1 MKFILVPFF
10 IPDFS
15 LLRSELGH
23 FAFKVLYWV
32 VLYWYIDII
41 LEQNKIMKKNY
52 NTLTVLYEKSKMV
65 SFASSI
71 MKKMI
76 KVVII

>member
-1 MKFILVPFF
+1 MKFILVPFL

-15 LLRSELGH
+15 LLRSKLEH

-32 VLYWYIDII
+32 ILYWYIDII
-41 LEQNKIMKKNY
+41 LEQIMKKND
-52 NTLTVLYEKSKMV
+52 NNLTVPYEKSKMV

-71 MKKMI
+71 MKKMV
-76 KVVII
+76 KVIII